1 MAHTVTTMASE
12 QPTQD
17 GEPTPKA
24 FGTTRYWDERYMRDK
39 EPFDWYARYDA
50 LEGLIAAQAAGKD
63 VEILHLG
70 CGTSRLGEALCGAGY
85 KYVMN
90 IDISRACVIAQLE
103 RYASGPHRN
112 NKFMHG
118 NACALE
124 FPDESFDLVIAKATL
139 DVIRCG
145 KGAEGNVHAVCRE
158 VSRVLRPGGRFLVV
172 SHADDW
178 EEVLE
183 AVSERDAGDARRAF
197 GWTLERAK
205 VPKPQTD
212 PRHPDGAVLH
222 VYIATRDPEDERPSL
237 ASLKGVG
244 QKVSSLAALGAL
256 RPLANAPA

>member
-1 MAHTVTTMASE
+1 
-12 QPTQD
+12 
-17 GEPTPKA
+17 
-24 FGTTRYWDERYMRDK
+24 MRHVA
-39 EPFDWYARYDA
+39 ARRRC
-50 LEGLIAAQAAGKD
+50 AGP
-63 VEILHLG
+63 
-70 CGTSRLGEALCGAGY
+70 AY

-178 EEVLE
+178 EEVSRR
-183 AVSERDAGDARRAF
+183 VSERDAGDARRAF
-197 GWTLERAK
+197 GWTLERYMRRQQGGRAA
-205 VPKPQTD
+205 VAGRAQGRRPEGLLAG
-212 PRHPDGAVLH
+212 RAGGA
-222 VYIATRDPEDERPSL
+222 AAARERAGVTNLLFLNLESSVVGPS
-237 ASLKGVG
+237 ARWRGGRRIG
-244 QKVSSLAALGAL
+244 QEGHSAECLEFGLSRVEGR
-256 RPLANAPA
+256 RPLVGPHRRGPLPRSHH

>member
-1 MAHTVTTMASE
+1 M
-12 QPTQD
+12 D
-17 GEPTPKA
+17 
-24 FGTTRYWDERYMRDK
+24 
-39 EPFDWYARYDA
+39 
-50 LEGLIAAQAAGKD
+50 
-63 VEILHLG
+63 
-70 CGTSRLGEALCGAGY
+70 GAGPWRTY
-85 KYVMN
+85 TGIVLPMMRPVFLSTIIILAHLAIK
-90 IDISRACVIAQLE
+90 
-103 RYASGPHRN
+103 
-112 NKFMHG
+112 
-118 NACALE
+118 
-124 FPDESFDLVIAKATL
+124 SFDLVIAKATL

-237 ASLKGVG
+237 AALKGVG